1 MAILTEYFR
10 LPSVNGGGTPFTDRF
25 SKKVL
30 GTFPY
35 IAIFLK
41 HYIKSFS
48 MTIVDGTKCKT
59 CFWCPRMVL
68 IDSIVFLQMG
78 VWPGATIPTLRFD
91 SDI

>member
-10 LPSVNGGGTPFTDRF
+10 LPSANGGGTPFTDRF
-25 SKKVL
+25 RKKVL

-68 IDSIVFLQMG
+68 IDSIVFQG
-78 VWPGATIPTLRFD
+78 PI
-91 SDI
+91 SN